1 MHEGLRTRSYRRG
14 AIDEELCTRHY
25 GRGAMLEGLCTRH
38 YARGAMHEELCTR
51 SYARGAM
58 REGLWTRSY
67 ARGAMIKGY
76 ARGAMLEG
84 LCMRGGAIATLLPF
98 GPTRAMGTLETS
110 APCDEWELGE
120 AIGVP
125 KGVSLQSGGLTS
137 PFGRVCEAIP
147 RNFPSHPPWHHGG
160 GGRNCELGSKNAGL
174 DRLIPSLR

>member
-1 MHEGLRTRSYRRG
+1 
-14 AIDEELCTRHY
+14 
-25 GRGAMLEGLCTRH
+25 MLEGLCTRH

-110 APCDEWELGE
+110 AP
-120 AIGVP
+120 
-125 KGVSLQSGGLTS
+125 S
-137 PFGRVCEAIP
+137 PFGRVCEA
-147 RNFPSHPPWHHGG
+147 
-160 GGRNCELGSKNAGL
+160 
-174 DRLIPSLR
+174 